1 MLTRVSPLIRRL
13 GVRSISGSEVA
24 TFGTS
29 VGSVLTTTGAAIGG
43 FYLLDSK
50 IETKTN
56 HLEQK
61 LDNLA
66 QNVNNIAISV
76 AKIEEHTRKN

>member
-1 MLTRVSPLIRRL
+1 MLTRVSPLIRRV
-13 GVRSISGSEVA
+13 GIRTISGSELV
-24 TFGTS
+24 S
-29 VGSVLTTTGAAIGG
+29 VGSSFGTTISIAGGAIGA

-61 LDNLA
+61 IDNLN
-66 QNVNNIAISV
+66 QNINNIAITV
-76 AKIEEHTRKN
+76 AKIEEHIRKN